1 MKNTFIS
8 TVFICLSLF
17 IYSLFS
23 TPIVFAETATDEAIL
38 ITTEQK
44 VVSDYQEE
52 TLEGRIIKITGQ
64 RRITPSKNS
73 KEQLYQQL
81 EIKITK
87 GSQKGKTINLES
99 GDVYQG
105 SGTLYKV
112 GDEVV
117 IAYAKDSTGSEI
129 YLIADYVRRTPL
141 LALFLLFVVITIIIG
156 KWKGLSSILG
166 MGVSFLVI
174 LKFILPSI
182 YSGSDPVTIAI
193 LGSLAIIP
201 VTFFLS
207 HGFNRKTLVAI
218 AGTLISLVVTGILA
232 TLFVEA
238 TKLTGFSSEEA
249 GFLNV
254 FKEGTI
260 NIKGLLLAGII
271 IGVLGVL
278 DDITISQSAIVQEL
292 KFANP
297 QLKPKDLYL
306 KAMSVGKD
314 HIASMV
320 NTLILVYTGA
330 ALPLLLL
337 FVDNPRPFSELINY
351 EIIADEVVRTLVGS
365 IGLVL
370 AVPITTFIA
379 SYSINNHQNNR
390 IKSK

>member
-1 MKNTFIS
+1 MKKTIVSIFFIG
-8 TVFICLSLF
+8 LF
-17 IYSLFS
+17 IFS
-23 TPIVFAETATDEAIL
+23 FYVHPTVFAETATDESNL
-38 ITTEQK
+38 ISSDQNK
-44 VVSDYQEE
+44 VTDYQEE
-52 TLEGRIIKITGQ
+52 TLEGKIIKLTGQ
-64 RRITPSKNS
+64 RRITPSDDA

-87 GSQKGKTINLES
+87 GSQKDKIINLES
-99 GDVYQG
+99 GDAYQT
-105 SGTLYKV
+105 SNTLYKV
-112 GDEVV
+112 GDKVI
-117 IAYAKDSTGSEI
+117 IAYAKDSTGGET
-129 YLIADYVRRTPL
+129 YLISDYVRRTPL
-141 LALFLLFVVITIIIG
+141 LVLFLLFVVVTIAIG
-156 KWKGLSSILG
+156 KWKGLNSILG
-166 MGVSFLVI
+166 MGISFLVI
-174 LKFILPSI
+174 LKFILPGI

-193 LGSLAIIP
+193 LGSLVIIP

-218 AGTLISLVVTGILA
+218 LGTLVSLIITGILA

-238 TKLTGFSSEEA
+238 AKLTGFASEEA

-254 FKEGTI
+254 FKGGTI
-260 NIKGLLLAGII
+260 NIKGLLLAGMI

-278 DDITISQSAIVQEL
+278 DDITVSQSAIVQEL
-292 KFANP
+292 KIANP
-297 QLKPKDLYL
+297 QLKSKDLYL

-379 SYSINNHQNNR
+379 SYSINNHV
-390 IKSK
+390 KK

>member
-8 TVFICLSLF
+8 TLFICLSLF
-17 IYSLFS
+17 IYSLFT
-23 TPIVFAETATDEAIL
+23 TPIVFAETATDEASL
-38 ITTEQK
+38 TANEQNA
-44 VVSDYQEE
+44 VIDYQEE
-52 TLEGRIIKITGQ
+52 TLEGKIIKITGQ
-64 RRITPSKNS
+64 RRITSSNNS

-81 EIKITK
+81 EIQLTK
-87 GSQKGKTINLES
+87 GSQKGKTMNIES

-105 SGTLYKV
+105 SNTLYKA

-117 IAYAKDSTGSEI
+117 IAYAKESTGSET
-129 YLIADYVRRTPL
+129 YLITDYVRRTPL
-141 LALFLLFVVITIIIG
+141 LVLFLLFVVITVVVG

-218 AGTLISLVVTGILA
+218 VGTLISLVVTGILA

-238 TKLTGFSSEEA
+238 TKLTGFASEEA

-260 NIKGLLLAGII
+260 NIKGLLLAGMI

-292 KFANP
+292 KLANP
-297 QLKPKDLYL
+297 QLKSKDLYL

-379 SYSINNHQNNR
+379 SYSINNHQNKR
-390 IKSK
+390 IK